1 MLVTTHCIPFV
12 TYTSILQ
19 THIRHSRTDNVKL
32 EQNNC
37 ISFWILS
44 PLSLRYEQSRSWKNS
59 MSYILYE
66 WFDPHL
72 EAGWKFCCDIFSVWR
87 INSDDIYIRIIG
99 CPFISCVHLNLSSK
113 LALKSR
119 LWTHHS
125 SVSRV
130 KTQTRK
136 VKLDLNSWYVI
147 LFYVN
152 NWLSNAGFEDKFK
165 WTPGIIICMYY
176 NLLQYN
182 VNTIR
187 EKRSFF
193 TIWLLTVKWAYFFY
207 IFLKLT

>member
-1 MLVTTHCIPFV
+1 
-12 TYTSILQ
+12 
-19 THIRHSRTDNVKL
+19 
-32 EQNNC
+32 
-37 ISFWILS
+37 
-44 PLSLRYEQSRSWKNS
+44 

-152 NWLSNAGFEDKFK
+152 NWLSNAKFEDKFK